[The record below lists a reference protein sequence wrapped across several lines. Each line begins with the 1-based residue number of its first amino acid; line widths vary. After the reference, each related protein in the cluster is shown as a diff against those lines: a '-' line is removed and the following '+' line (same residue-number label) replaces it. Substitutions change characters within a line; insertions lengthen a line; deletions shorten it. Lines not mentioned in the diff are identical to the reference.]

1 MKPIYKR
8 LLLLLAFLT
17 LIFLGNVGLPPS
29 IYNAI
34 MGGIAG
40 WQIGSWAFDLGHDW
54 FPDEDNE

>member
-8 LLLLLAFLT
+8 LLLLLSFLF
-17 LIFLGNVGLPPS
+17 LIFLGATFLPAE
-29 IYNAI
+29 IYRAI